1 MNSNEPKAPFS
12 SEENMKDLIISI
24 LDQHKATNIV
34 TINIGNTSN
43 LAKYLIIVSGQSNY
57 HVKSL
62 AEKVRKEIKQQKKVS
77 IEGLKEGNWVVLSC
91 NSILVHIFRPE
102 VREYYQ
108 LESLWNCQLS
118 DQKS

>member
-1 MNSNEPKAPFS
+1 MNPKESNIIFS
-12 SEENMKDLIISI
+12 SEEDLKDLVISI

-34 TINIGNTSN
+34 TINIGNISN

-62 AEKVRKEIKQQKKVS
+62 AEKVRKAIKPYEKVS
-77 IEGLKEGNWVVLSC
+77 IEGLKEGNWVIASFH
-91 NSILVHIFRPE
+91 NILVHIFRPE

-108 LESLWNCQLS
+108 LESLWHGQVLG
-118 DQKS
+118 QKS